1 MKANSVDQIL
11 TATPVMPVIVIDDLA
26 DAVPLARALV
36 AGGIKVLEITL
47 RSSVALEAI
56 ADIIANVPDAI
67 VGAGTIT
74 SVEQL
79 EQVEALGVQFAL
91 SPGIT
96 ESLLIAAKKMQL
108 QYVPAVA
115 TPSELMLGLEHGF
128 DRFKLFPAS
137 VVGGREMLKALNGPF
152 PEIGFC
158 PTGGLT
164 LDNFA
169 QVLALPNVKCVGGS
183 WLAPKDL
190 VKKKDWKAITEL
202 ALTTVAKSNG

>member
-56 ADIIANVPDAI
+56 ADIMANVPDAI